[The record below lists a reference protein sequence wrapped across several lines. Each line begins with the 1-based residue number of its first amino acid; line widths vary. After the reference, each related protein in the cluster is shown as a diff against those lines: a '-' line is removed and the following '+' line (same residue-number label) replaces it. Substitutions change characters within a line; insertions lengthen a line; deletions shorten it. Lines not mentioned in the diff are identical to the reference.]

1 MRILFRAVFLV
12 IAITLILF
20 AVSNRETVSV
30 GFWPL
35 PFLADLP
42 LYLLCFLSL
51 LIGALIGVAAAWIAG
66 HRNRRELSARRRR
79 IEALERELTA
89 TQSQLEDHP
98 AGTRFVV
105 TEHRYAADSITWG
118 PKLMALSAAS
128 SLCLA

>member
-1 MRILFRAVFLV
+1 VRILFRAVFLV
-12 IAITLILF
+12 IAISLILF

-51 LIGALIGVAAAWIAG
+51 LIGALTGVAAAWIAG

-79 IEALERELTA
+79 IEALERELMA
-89 TQSQLEDHP
+89 TQSRLEDHSAP
-98 AGTRFVV
+98 AKTQLPATRQLQNV
-105 TEHRYAADSITWG
+105 RR
-118 PKLMALSAAS
+118 
-128 SLCLA
+128 

>member
-12 IAITLILF
+12 IAISLILF

-51 LIGALIGVAAAWIAG
+51 LIGTLIGVAAAWIAG

-79 IEALERELTA
+79 IEALERELMA
-89 TQSQLEDHP
+89 TQSRLEDHSAP
-98 AGTRFVV
+98 AKTQLPATRQLQNV
-105 TEHRYAADSITWG
+105 RR
-118 PKLMALSAAS
+118 
-128 SLCLA
+128 

>member
-12 IAITLILF
+12 IAISLILF

-51 LIGALIGVAAAWIAG
+51 LIGTLIGVAAGWIAG

-79 IEALERELTA
+79 IEALERELMA
-89 TQSQLEDHP
+89 TQLRLEDHSAP
-98 AGTRFVV
+98 AKTQLPATRQLQNV
-105 TEHRYAADSITWG
+105 RQ
-118 PKLMALSAAS
+118 
-128 SLCLA
+128 

>member
-12 IAITLILF
+12 IAISLILF

-51 LIGALIGVAAAWIAG
+51 LLGALIGVAAAWIAG

-79 IEALERELTA
+79 IEALERELMA
-89 TQSQLEDHP
+89 TQSRLEDHSAP
-98 AGTRFVV
+98 AKTQLPATRQLQNV
-105 TEHRYAADSITWG
+105 RQ
-118 PKLMALSAAS
+118 
-128 SLCLA
+128 

>member
-1 MRILFRAVFLV
+1 VRILFRAVFLV
-12 IAITLILF
+12 IAISLILF
-20 AVSNRETVSV
+20 AVSNRETVSI

-79 IEALERELTA
+79 IEALERELMA
-89 TQSQLEDHP
+89 TQSRLEDHSAP
-98 AGTRFVV
+98 AKTQLPATRQLQNV
-105 TEHRYAADSITWG
+105 RR
-118 PKLMALSAAS
+118 
-128 SLCLA
+128 